1 MLEHY
6 HVLNKEK
13 ALKNVEEVIEI
24 DVQRSFNNHK
34 NCDPQ
39 ILKNLLKAYA
49 AHDREVSYCQGMNY
63 MMGFLYI
70 NLQDPELSF
79 KCFCKTMELIR
90 PLFDHEFKQLKKV
103 FFKFTRILE
112 LYLPE
117 LSDHFK
123 VLWYILSL
131 RKVDIHFLSQFC

>member
-6 HVLNKEK
+6 HVLNKDK

-63 MMGFLYI
+63 MMGFIYVTTKDSNEAFKIFCCMMDLFLKELFEKEFA
-70 NLQDPELSF
+70 NLKRYF
-79 KCFCKTMELIR
+79 Y
-90 PLFDHEFKQLKKV
+90 
-103 FFKFTRILE
+103 KFTRCME
-112 LYLPE
+112 LMIPDLAV
-117 LSDHFK
+117 HFRVK
-123 VLWYILSL
+123 IFF
-131 RKVDIHFLSQFC
+131 KIP